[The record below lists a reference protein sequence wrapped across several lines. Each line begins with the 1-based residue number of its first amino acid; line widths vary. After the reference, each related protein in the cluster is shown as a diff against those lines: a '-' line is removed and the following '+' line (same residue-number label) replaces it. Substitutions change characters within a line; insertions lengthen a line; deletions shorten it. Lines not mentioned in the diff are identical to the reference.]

1 MNIITNEY
9 KIIDDLYNNNT
20 YNIEE
25 YKLIQILIKY
35 LYLNGVTDKLQIREK
50 IIEVMTKA
58 DESFM
63 RSNWQDYIDKQTEKF
78 IINTRIYKNV
88 PKMVDIKSVPIY
100 KEEIDIVNS
109 SSHKKFKKLLFI
121 LLVYA
126 KVTNIILDK
135 NDNWFIQNIT
145 SLLKEG
151 KVDTGNKKYRLEML
165 KQLKDEGFIDVFV
178 KDLKTNI
185 RVNFLKNG
193 GSLAFEVTDFDNIIY
208 SYLIYQGEKWKLCEN
223 CGKTY
228 FKISSNRSKYCN
240 KCAKEKQKEW
250 NRNNMKNNRKL

>member
-50 IIEVMTKA
+50 IIETITKA

-63 RSNWQDYIDKQTEKF
+63 RSNWQDYIDKQLDRF
-78 IINTRIYKNV
+78 LKNV
-88 PKMVDIKSVPIY
+88 RCLKNIPQMIDIKTIPVYEEELDII
-100 KEEIDIVNS
+100 KES
-109 SSHKKFKKLLFI
+109 KYKKFLFVLLI
-121 LLVYA
+121 YS
-126 KVTNIILDK
+126 KVNNQLIK
-135 NDNWFIQNIT
+135 NKEWWTIQNV
-145 SLLKEG
+145 SGLLKESKT
-151 KVDTGNKKYRLEML
+151 KVGNKKYRLDIL
-165 KQLKDEGFIDVFV
+165 KELKEQGFIEVYV
-178 KDLKTNI
+178 KNAKVNI
-185 RVNFLKNG
+185 KVNFLKND

-223 CGKTY
+223 CGKAY
-228 FKISSNRSKYCN
+228 FKVSSNRSKYCN
-240 KCAKEKQKEW
+240 KCAKII
-250 NRNNMKNNRKL
+250 KNEQNKKYYKDLGK